1 MKNKKLTIVDL
12 ENFEDFKVIDS
23 NILFINKGKINYGN
37 SKILKFNINNQKK
50 FKKLYLEDIEN
61 FFQDLKNKFQKK
73 LKFIYP
79 QELEIFNL
87 RNDKIT
93 YIEKLCLILYLKKFR
108 KKFNSID
115 LITDSDE
122 YSKIYSQVF
131 KNITIKKINQKK
143 NKLNF
148 SLKLNYYKFL
158 IKSIYFIILSKIII
172 PTKGVKVIN
181 KILSLS
187 IYPFFFDKKNNIS
200 IYDSNNGTKLNFSLT
215 DETHLNLSF
224 KKYVSHLINL
234 KKIKNILII
243 ENFIKFTDYFIIIK
257 KFHSDWKILD
267 NYLNINRI
275 KFRDIEIKDLIIE
288 HIWAS
293 FLNRYKLSI
302 YDNALERIFK
312 NHEIIKFN
320 YFLFEYSFGFYLLR
334 ILKKKEIKLNIIGY
348 QHGFFSKY
356 LLWLNGIKNDSE
368 KNIFLPN
375 KIICNQRESYNIYK
389 KYIKNVE
396 FKPNKIKKQK
406 FPKISNKSK
415 NILVFPGQHD
425 LFDIYNFFL
434 KNKNF
439 LDKNIFIKL
448 HPNNKKKIV
457 STENNIKIVNSINY
471 KLTYKIYLSPTT
483 TMTYIYKKLNKKF
496 NLINF
501 NYKFNLQ

>member
-187 IYPFFFDKKNNIS
+187 IYPFF
-200 IYDSNNGTKLNFSLT
+200 
-215 DETHLNLSF
+215 
-224 KKYVSHLINL
+224 LI
-234 KKIKNILII
+234 KKI
-243 ENFIKFTDYFIIIK
+243 T
-257 KFHSDWKILD
+257 
-267 NYLNINRI
+267 
-275 KFRDIEIKDLIIE
+275 
-288 HIWAS
+288 
-293 FLNRYKLSI
+293 
-302 YDNALERIFK
+302 
-312 NHEIIKFN
+312 
-320 YFLFEYSFGFYLLR
+320 
-334 ILKKKEIKLNIIGY
+334 
-348 QHGFFSKY
+348 
-356 LLWLNGIKNDSE
+356 
-368 KNIFLPN
+368 
-375 KIICNQRESYNIYK
+375 
-389 KYIKNVE
+389 
-396 FKPNKIKKQK
+396 
-406 FPKISNKSK
+406 
-415 NILVFPGQHD
+415 LVFM
-425 LFDIYNFFL
+425 
-434 KNKNF
+434 
-439 LDKNIFIKL
+439 
-448 HPNNKKKIV
+448 IV
-457 STENNIKIVNSINY
+457 IMEQN
-471 KLTYKIYLSPTT
+471 
-483 TMTYIYKKLNKKF
+483 
-496 NLINF
+496 
-501 NYKFNLQ
+501 